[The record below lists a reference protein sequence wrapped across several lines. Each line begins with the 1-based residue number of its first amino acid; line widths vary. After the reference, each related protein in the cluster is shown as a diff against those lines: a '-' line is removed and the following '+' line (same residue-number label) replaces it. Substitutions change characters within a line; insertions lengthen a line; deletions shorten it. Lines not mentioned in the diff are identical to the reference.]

1 MKTAIPLK
9 GSQDDVFSQII
20 ILVKIVSLIKLGED
34 GNRSCPKPN

>member
-9 GSQDDVFSQII
+9 GSQDDVFSQT

-34 GNRSCPKPN
+34 GNRYCPKPN